1 MTVLLLSFGAAGIL
15 VLFLI
20 LLLRRNVAGAAP
32 AVSVPAVRYLP
43 EPSPLNAAAI
53 NRAIFSERDWSF
65 IQSQHC
71 PALEALFRE
80 ERKAIA
86 ALWLSDTSAR
96 ISEIRKDHLQKS
108 RVAQDL
114 SPAKEFAL
122 LLRFVYLSAGCRL
135 GILLVHLAGPSAPAR
150 LAAHIQQLFDT
161 LPAVGE
167 GTLPRVQEN

>member
-1 MTVLLLSFGAAGIL
+1 MTALLLSLGAAGIL
-15 VLFLI
+15 VLFL
-20 LLLRRNVAGAAP
+20 LLFLRRHAAAASP
-32 AVSVPAVRYLP
+32 SAAVPAVRYLP

-65 IQSQHC
+65 IQSQNC
-71 PALEALFRE
+71 PALETLFRQ

-86 ALWLSDTSAR
+86 ALWLSNASAR
-96 ISEIRKDHLQKS
+96 IAEIRKDHLQKS

-135 GILLVHLAGPSAPAR
+135 GILLVHLAGPTAPAR
-150 LAAHIQQLFDT
+150 LAAHIQQVFDT
-161 LPAVGE
+161 LPTVGE
-167 GTLPRVQEN
+167 GSLPRVQEN